1 MCNETGSLSCWTFL
15 LLSCPLKYIRTALQR
30 TVGGQLLQGPG
41 LRNETHL
48 SVVCVIMDQG
58 DTERMCRDAHC
69 GQASCIRSLKG
80 F

>member
-1 MCNETGSLSCWTFL
+1 MKLGHGPVSA
-15 LLSCPLKYIRTALQR
+15 PLMSPEVHQDR
-30 TVGGQLLQGPG
+30 GGQLLQGPG